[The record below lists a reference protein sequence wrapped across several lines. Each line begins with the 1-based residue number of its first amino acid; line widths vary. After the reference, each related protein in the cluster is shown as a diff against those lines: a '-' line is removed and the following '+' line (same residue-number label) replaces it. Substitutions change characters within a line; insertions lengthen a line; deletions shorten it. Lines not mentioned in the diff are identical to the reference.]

1 MKTIWTKVRN
11 AAPALV
17 ALAWLFPPAPLNAQE
32 IQFPLIQAL
41 AWIPPQENRLLPPGG
56 RSWEFSLDDANIFSF
71 TQDRQAVND
80 ISVFSAYLFHRRAL
94 SAGLTLEI
102 AVGVRK
108 YYDSGMDQ
116 FIKKVD
122 SALGFSDS
130 GRDLF
135 PEKTIHYR
143 YQDHFN
149 YVRNMWAPAPLVV
162 GLVARILRAGD
173 VAVNGRMGLGFSL
186 ANKPGISSGKAY
198 ALAGVVGEYSRGKLA
213 VSAGLQAVFFN
224 RPDWLAGEDT
234 RRSYI
239 QAEMQAH
246 LSHWTLGLILRTSP
260 LTFSDNAN
268 PGKMMYIGYRIKDF
282 LEIGLME
289 DLPPMDTVP
298 DVAMYLKLR
307 LGRAQPSR

>member
-1 MKTIWTKVRN
+1 MKAVLARIRK
-11 AAPALV
+11 AALAL
-17 ALAWLFPPAPLNAQE
+17 AASAWLFPFVPLNAQE

-56 RSWEFSLDDANIFSF
+56 RSWEFNLANANVFSF
-71 TQDRQAVND
+71 TQDRQVVND
-80 ISVFSAYLFHRRAL
+80 LSVASACVFHRRAL

-102 AVGVRK
+102 SAGVRL

-122 SALGFSDS
+122 AALGFPDS

-135 PEKTIHYR
+135 PGKTIHYR
-143 YQDHFN
+143 YKDRFN
-149 YVRNMWAPAPLVV
+149 YVNKQWSPAPLVV

-173 VAVNGRMGLGFSL
+173 VAVNGRIGLGLPL
-186 ANKPGISSGKAY
+186 ADKPGISSGKAY
-198 ALAGVVGEYSRGKLA
+198 ALAGVVGEYSRGKVA

-224 RPDWLAGEDT
+224 RPGWLAGEDT

-246 LSHWTLGLILRTSP
+246 LSHWALGLILRTSP
-260 LTFSDNAN
+260 LTFNENAN
-268 PGKMMYIGYRIKDF
+268 PGKMMYIGYRIKNF